1 MLPVVLCIDD
11 TCRPE
16 VGAHVKEFCMGIF
29 RITIT
34 RVNVTLE
41 ILYVLNRKLFVQYN
55 EILCTLF
62 ESEQKVR

>member
-1 MLPVVLCIDD
+1 MPVSCEP
-11 TCRPE
+11 RS
-16 VGAHVKEFCMGIF
+16 HVISWRGKRLGHV
-29 RITIT
+29 T

-41 ILYVLNRKLFVQYN
+41 ILYFLNRKLFTQYN